1 VTKWARKFDIR
12 YFEMRVSVVKFLP
25 LLCFLTMLSSSTVGK
40 NEQPSQTPS
49 VESIVA
55 KLVAANQRRS
65 RDLRGYHGR
74 RYYHLDYHGFLG
86 SHSADMQVD
95 AVYTA
100 PDKKEFKVISQSGS
114 KVLIN
119 RVLLKLLDSE
129 KEASQQQTRRQIEL
143 SPENYNFSFV
153 GTERS
158 PAGTDSYI
166 LSVQPRE
173 KNKYL
178 YSGKIWVDAKD
189 FAVSRMEGEPAK
201 NLSLWI
207 SRTTIEYIWTRIGEF
222 WLPSST
228 KSVTQV
234 RLGGAATLTIQYTD
248 YQVTGLS
255 RTDIPRGSD
264 KSVLPDPSSVTPDE
278 R

>member
-1 VTKWARKFDIR
+1 MA
-12 YFEMRVSVVKFLP
+12 
-25 LLCFLTMLSSSTVGK
+25 GK

-49 VESIVA
+49 IESIVA

-65 RDLRGYHGR
+65 RDLRGFHGQR
-74 RYYHLDYHGFLG
+74 FYHLDYRGFLG
-86 SHSADMQVD
+86 SHSAEMQVE

-100 PDKKEFKVISQSGS
+100 PDKKEFKVNSQSGS

-129 KEASQQQTRRQIEL
+129 KEASLQQTHKQIEL
-143 SPENYNFSFV
+143 SPENYIFKFV
-153 GTERS
+153 GIQHS
-158 PAGTDSYI
+158 PNSYV
-166 LSVQPRE
+166 LSVEPRE
-173 KNKYL
+173 KNKFL
-178 YSGKIWVDAKD
+178 YSGKIWIDPVD
-189 FAVSRMEGEPAK
+189 FAVTRMEGEPAK

-207 SRTTIEYIWTRIGEF
+207 SRTTIEYVWTKIGEF

-234 RLGGAATLTIQYTD
+234 RLGGAATLTIQYSD
-248 YQVTGLS
+248 YQVTGLNK
-255 RTDIPRGSD
+255 TDVPHGSD

>member
-1 VTKWARKFDIR
+1 VTKWVRKFDIR
-12 YFEMRVSVVKFLP
+12 SFEVRANVVKFLP
-25 LLCFLTMLSSSTVGK
+25 LLCFLTMLVPSIAGK

-49 VESIVA
+49 VENIVA
-55 KLVAANQRRS
+55 RLVAANQRRS

-74 RYYHLDYHGFLG
+74 RFYHLEYRGFLG

-95 AVYTA
+95 AAYTA

-143 SPENYNFSFV
+143 SPENYTFKFV
-153 GTERS
+153 GIQHS
-158 PAGTDSYI
+158 PDSYV
-166 LSVQPRE
+166 LNVEPRE
-173 KNKYL
+173 RNKFL
-178 YSGKIWVDAKD
+178 YSGKIWVDPVD
-189 FAVSRMEGEPAK
+189 FAVMRMEGEPAK
-201 NLSLWI
+201 NPSLWI
-207 SRTTIEYIWTRIGEF
+207 SRTTIEYMWTKIGEF
-222 WLPSST
+222 WLPSNT

-255 RTDIPRGSD
+255 KTDVPHGSD
-264 KSVLPDPSSVTPDE
+264 KSVLPDPSSVTPDQQ
-278 R
+278 

>member
-1 VTKWARKFDIR
+1 MTKRARKFDIR
-12 YFEMRVSVVKFLP
+12 SFEMRANVVRFLP
-25 LLCFLTMLSSSTVGK
+25 LLCFLTMLSSSMAGK

-65 RDLRGYHGR
+65 HDLRGYHGR
-74 RYYHLDYHGFLG
+74 RFYHLDYRGFLG
-86 SHSADMQVD
+86 SHSAEMQVE

-100 PDKKEFKVISQSGS
+100 PDKKEFKVVSQGGS

-129 KEASQQQTRRQIEL
+129 KEASQQQTRKQIEL

-158 PAGTDSYI
+158 PAGADSYV

-173 KNKYL
+173 NNKYL
-178 YSGKIWVDAKD
+178 YSGKIWVDARD
-189 FAVSRMEGEPAK
+189 FAVTRMEGEPAK

-207 SRTTIEYIWTRIGEF
+207 SRTTIEYIWTKNGEF

-234 RLGGAATLTIQYTD
+234 RLGGAATLTIQYMD

-255 RTDIPRGSD
+255 KTDAPHGSD
-264 KSVLPDPSSVTPDE
+264 KLVLPDPSSVTPDQP
-278 R
+278 

>member
-1 VTKWARKFDIR
+1 MA
-12 YFEMRVSVVKFLP
+12 
-25 LLCFLTMLSSSTVGK
+25 GK

-74 RYYHLDYHGFLG
+74 RFYHLDYRGFLG
-86 SHSADMQVD
+86 SHSAQMQVE
-95 AVYTA
+95 ALYKA
-100 PDKKEFKVISQSGS
+100 PDKKEFKVLSQSGPN
-114 KVLIN
+114 VLIS

-129 KEASQQQTRRQIEL
+129 KEASLQQTHRQIEL
-143 SPENYNFSFV
+143 SPENYTFKFV
-153 GTERS
+153 GIQHS
-158 PAGTDSYI
+158 PDSYV
-166 LSVQPRE
+166 LSVEPRE
-173 KNKYL
+173 KNKFL
-178 YSGKIWVDAKD
+178 YSGKIWIDPVD
-189 FAVSRMEGEPAK
+189 FAVLRMEGEPAK

-207 SRTTIEYIWTRIGEF
+207 SRTTIEYVWIKIGEF

-234 RLGGAATLTIQYTD
+234 RLGGTATLTIQYTD
-248 YQVTGLS
+248 YQITGLS
-255 RTDIPRGSD
+255 QADTPRGSD
-264 KSVLPDPSSVTPDE
+264 KSVLPDPSSVTPDQ

>member
-1 VTKWARKFDIR
+1 
-12 YFEMRVSVVKFLP
+12 
-25 LLCFLTMLSSSTVGK
+25 MLAPSIAGK

-49 VESIVA
+49 VDSIVA
-55 KLVAANQRRS
+55 RLVAANQRRS
-65 RDLRGYHGR
+65 RDLRGHRGR
-74 RYYHLDYHGFLG
+74 RFYHLDYHGFLG

-143 SPENYNFSFV
+143 SPENYTFKFV
-153 GTERS
+153 GIQHS
-158 PAGTDSYI
+158 PDSYV
-166 LSVQPRE
+166 LNVEPRE
-173 KNKYL
+173 RNKFL
-178 YSGKIWVDAKD
+178 YSGKIWIDPVD
-189 FAVSRMEGEPAK
+189 FAVMRMEGEPAK
-201 NLSLWI
+201 NPSLWI
-207 SRTTIEYIWTRIGEF
+207 SRTTIEYMWTKIGEF
-222 WLPSST
+222 WLPSNT

-248 YQVTGLS
+248 YQITGLS
-255 RTDIPRGSD
+255 RADTPRGND